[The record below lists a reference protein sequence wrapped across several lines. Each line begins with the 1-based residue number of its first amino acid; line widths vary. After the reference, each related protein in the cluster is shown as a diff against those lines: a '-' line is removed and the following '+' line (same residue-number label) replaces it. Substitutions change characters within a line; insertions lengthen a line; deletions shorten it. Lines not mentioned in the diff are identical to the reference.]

1 MDKGFVVQALK
12 EMKLEAG
19 PERVAAVT
27 AQLARIEQIAAALDT
42 VQLDPAKDEMAPVWR
57 P

>member
-1 MDKGFVVQALK
+1 MDESFVSRALA
-12 EMKLEAG
+12 EMKLDPG
-19 PERVAAVT
+19 PERVAAVA

-42 VQLDPAKDEMAPVWR
+42 VELDPVADEMAPVWR

>member
-1 MDKGFVVQALK
+1 METGFVVQALK
-12 EMKLEAG
+12 EMKLEAA
-19 PERVAAVT
+19 PERIAAVT

-42 VQLDPAKDEMAPVWR
+42 VELDPAKDDMAPVWR

>member
-1 MDKGFVVQALK
+1 MDKNFVVQVLK

-19 PERVAAVT
+19 PERIAAVT

-42 VQLDPAKDEMAPVWR
+42 VALDPVKDEMAPVWR

>member
-1 MDKGFVVQALK
+1 MDEIFVARALE
-12 EMKLEAG
+12 EMKLDAR
-19 PERVAAVT
+19 PARVAAVA

-42 VQLDPAKDEMAPVWR
+42 VQLDPVKDEMAPVWR